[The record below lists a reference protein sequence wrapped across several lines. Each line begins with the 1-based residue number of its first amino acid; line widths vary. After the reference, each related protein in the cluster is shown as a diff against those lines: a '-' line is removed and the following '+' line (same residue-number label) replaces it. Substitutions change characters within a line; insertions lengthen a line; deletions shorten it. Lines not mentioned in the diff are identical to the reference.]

1 MGNYIFGSGALSS
14 RLGDRIRQK
23 EGLSYG
29 VSSGLSVSSLD
40 KRAILSI
47 TAISNPQNVGRVD
60 KAVKEELD
68 RLLRDGVKQEELDKA
83 RQGYLEAQKV
93 GRASDVALAGQLSNL
108 RHLGRTMAYEAEL
121 EKKIQALTPEQVV
134 AALRA
139 HLDPKKLVVVSA
151 GDFET
156 KTKAN
161 DSHS

>member
-1 MGNYIFGSGALSS
+1 
-14 RLGDRIRQK
+14 
-23 EGLSYG
+23 
-29 VSSGLSVSSLD
+29 
-40 KRAILSI
+40 
-47 TAISNPQNVGRVD
+47 
-60 KAVKEELD
+60 
-68 RLLRDGVKQEELDKA
+68 
-83 RQGYLEAQKV
+83 
-93 GRASDVALAGQLSNL
+93 
-108 RHLGRTMAYEAEL
+108 MAYEAEL